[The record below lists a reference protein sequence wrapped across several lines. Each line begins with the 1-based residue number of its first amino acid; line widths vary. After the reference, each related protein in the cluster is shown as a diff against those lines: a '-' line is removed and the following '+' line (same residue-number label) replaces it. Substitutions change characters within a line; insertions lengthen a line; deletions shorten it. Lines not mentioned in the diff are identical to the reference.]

1 MPSYLDLAERSW
13 PVLRRAGGLHTL
25 IYRVSGG
32 HVGHRFLIAPPM
44 LLLDHVGAKSQK
56 KRTTPLVYGKDGP
69 NLVLVASKGGYP
81 KNPGWFHNL
90 TANPDTEVQ
99 VATERRKVHARVATD
114 DERTRLWPLMV
125 RIWPGYED
133 YRKRTDRKIP
143 LVVLEPR

>member
-1 MPSYLDLAERSW
+1 VASYLDVAEKSW

-25 IYRVSGG
+25 IYRLSGG
-32 HVGHRFLIAPPM
+32 WVGHRFLVGPPM
-44 LLLDHVGAKSQK
+44 LLLDHVGARSGK

-90 TANPDTEVQ
+90 MAHPDIEVQ
-99 VATERRKVHARVATD
+99 VGTERRKVHVRQATD

-125 RIWPGYED
+125 RVWPGYDD

-143 LVVLEPR
+143 LLVLEPR